1 MFYWESN
8 FEVINLIQKDHLKEK
23 REKLKNFES
32 IFENW

>member
-8 FEVINLIQKDHLKEK
+8 FEVINLIQKDNLKEK

-32 IFENW
+32 IFETW

>member
-8 FEVINLIQKDHLKEK
+8 FEVINLIQKDDLKGK